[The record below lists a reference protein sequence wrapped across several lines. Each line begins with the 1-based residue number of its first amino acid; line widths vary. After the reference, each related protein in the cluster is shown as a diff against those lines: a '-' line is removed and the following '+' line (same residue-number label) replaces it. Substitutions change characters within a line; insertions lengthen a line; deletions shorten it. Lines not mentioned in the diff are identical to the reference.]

1 MRKERR
7 RTPPRGRSTRVNANN
22 QTAEIERL
30 LGLGAPGVHGQDYPK
45 GADFVVLA
53 GTDGQPHPRSRS
65 RMIT

>member
-1 MRKERR
+1 MHLDLY
-7 RTPPRGRSTRVNANN
+7 AND

-30 LGLGAPGVHGQDYPK
+30 LGLGASGVHGQDYPR

-53 GTDGQPHPRSRS
+53 GAEGQLHPRSRS